1 MLKKPLVIIC
11 IMMGYIC
18 SCSNP
23 SSPLSEGETNAPS
36 QVSKEEIEV
45 LSSHSKTGKTDTP
58 NQLSVN
64 NRTLLVIGDSLSAA
78 YGIAPQEG
86 WVHLLEQRLHETGAK
101 YQIINTSISGDTTS
115 SGHNRLP
122 KILQQYQPTIV
133 VLGLG
138 ANDGL
143 RGLSLKAMRA
153 NLAAMIKQSQ
163 QAGATILLL
172 GMRIPPNYGKTYTAQ
187 FHQIYYDLAATY
199 DIALVPFFL
208 EGVAG
213 NRAFMQDDGIHPTA
227 AAQERLLD
235 NVWGVLKGMLTLKGV
250 MTQVG

>member
-1 MLKKPLVIIC
+1 MLRKPLVIIC

-23 SSPLSEGETNAPS
+23 PTPS
-36 QVSKEEIEV
+36 QTLSKEEIDV
-45 LSSHSKTGKTDTP
+45 PKNDTP
-58 NQLSVN
+58 NQLSVK
-64 NRTLLVIGDSLSAA
+64 TLLVIGDSLSAA

-86 WVHLLEQRLHETGAK
+86 WVHLLEQRLHETGSK
-101 YQIINTSISGDTTS
+101 YQIINSSISGDTTS

-122 KILQQYQPTIV
+122 KILQQYLPTIV
-133 VLGLG
+133 ILELG

-143 RGLSLKAMRA
+143 RGLSLKAMRT

-163 QAGATILLL
+163 QAGARVLLL
-172 GMRIPPNYGKTYTAQ
+172 GMRIPPNYGKTYTAR

-199 DIALVPFFL
+199 DIALVPFFM

-213 NRAFMQDDGIHPTA
+213 NRTLMQDDGIHPTA

-235 NVWGVLKGMLTLKGV
+235 NVWGVLKEILYF
-250 MTQVG
+250 

>member
-1 MLKKPLVIIC
+1 
-11 IMMGYIC
+11 MMGYIC

-23 SSPLSEGETNAPS
+23 PSPLSEGETPS
-36 QVSKEEIEV
+36 QVSKEEIDV
-45 LSSHSKTGKTDTP
+45 PSLHSKTGKTDTP
-58 NQLSVN
+58 N
-64 NRTLLVIGDSLSAA
+64 RRLLVIGDSLSAA

-86 WVHLLEQRLHETGAK
+86 WVHLLEQRLHETGSK
-101 YQIINTSISGDTTS
+101 YQIINSSISGDTTS
-115 SGHNRLP
+115 GGHNRLA
-122 KILQQYQPTIV
+122 KILQQYQPSIV
-133 VLGLG
+133 ILELG

-163 QAGATILLL
+163 QAGARVLLL
-172 GMRIPPNYGKTYTAQ
+172 GMRIPPNYGKTYTAR

-213 NRAFMQDDGIHPTA
+213 NRTLMQDDGIHPTA

-235 NVWGVLKGMLTLKGV
+235 NVWSVLTKEHLK
-250 MTQVG
+250 Q

>member
-1 MLKKPLVIIC
+1 MLKKPLVTIC

-23 SSPLSEGETNAPS
+23 SNPLSEEETNAPT
-36 QVSKEEIEV
+36 QVLKEEIDV
-45 LSSHSKTGKTDTP
+45 PTSHS
-58 NQLSVN
+58 
-64 NRTLLVIGDSLSAA
+64 RLLVIGDSLSAA

-86 WVHLLEQRLHETGAK
+86 WVHLLEQRLHETGYK

-115 SGHNRLP
+115 GGHNRLQ
-122 KILQQYQPTIV
+122 KILQQYQPSIV
-133 VLGLG
+133 ILELG

-143 RGLSLKAMRA
+143 RGLSLKTMRT

-163 QAGATILLL
+163 QAGATVLLL
-172 GMRIPPNYGKTYTAQ
+172 GMRIPPNYGKTYTTQ
-187 FHQIYYDLAATY
+187 FHQTYHDLAATY

-213 NRAFMQDDGIHPTA
+213 NKALMQDDGIHPTA
-227 AAQERLLD
+227 AAQEHLLD
-235 NVWGVLKGMLTLKGV
+235 NVWGKLKGMLTLARGNYK
-250 MTQVG
+250 